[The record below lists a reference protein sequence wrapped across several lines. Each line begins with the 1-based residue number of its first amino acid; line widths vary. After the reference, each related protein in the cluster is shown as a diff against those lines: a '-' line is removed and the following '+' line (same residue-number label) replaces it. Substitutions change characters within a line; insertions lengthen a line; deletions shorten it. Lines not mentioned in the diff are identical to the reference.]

1 MRRDEYT
8 YPDPCVRHF
17 VRYLLGLLDESREL
31 SPAELVRA
39 QRRRKGVQS
48 QLERT
53 GGHRADSVRLTRLSR
68 SVVAHL
74 PILGHR
80 WKFHLCWVRLSRVSD
95 WTR

>member
-39 QRRRKGVQS
+39 QRRTEVPDRGLENAGV
-48 QLERT
+48 
-53 GGHRADSVRLTRLSR
+53 RA
-68 SVVAHL
+68 
-74 PILGHR
+74 G
-80 WKFHLCWVRLSRVSD
+80 
-95 WTR
+95 